1 MKPWLL
7 ALPLLACS
15 HATPQPAAAAPT
27 PAAAAAAPGPGS
39 GPAAA
44 EAIAAFETVR
54 TVLQSPRCVNCHPA
68 GDVPLQGDDGH
79 LHEPPI
85 ARGPEGRG
93 VAGISC
99 SACHGKQNLPAS
111 YGAHM
116 PPGVSTEWRLPP
128 ADHKLVFWGLDS
140 KALCEQIKDPKRNG
154 GKSLAELTQ
163 HMDTAASRWRSRTIS
178 SCGPTRPGQTRACP
192 ARREPPRI
200 PRHTIS
206 CCQRR
211 AAQVR
216 PVPPRA

>member
-1 MKPWLL
+1 MQIARSVFAVL
-7 ALPLLACS
+7 ALAAASCS
-15 HATPQPAAAAPT
+15 HAQEPAAVSNSD
-27 PAAAAAAPGPGS
+27 S
-39 GPAAA
+39 GKSARPQAL
-44 EAIAAFETVR
+44 AAFETVR
-54 TVLQSPRCVNCHPA
+54 KVLQSPRCVNCHPA

-154 GKSLAELTQ
+154 GKSLAELTH
-163 HMDTAASRWRSRTIS
+163 HMTEDALTLWGWSPGYGRKPVAISHDQFVRAYKTWADAGMPCATRTAQN
-178 SCGPTRPGQTRACP
+178 P
-192 ARREPPRI
+192 
-200 PRHTIS
+200 
-206 CCQRR
+206 
-211 AAQVR
+211 
-216 PVPPRA
+216 

>member
-15 HATPQPAAAAPT
+15 HAAPQPAAAAPP
-27 PAAAAAAPGPGS
+27 PAAAAAPAAAATGP
-39 GPAAA
+39 GPAAG

-85 ARGPEGRG
+85 TRGPEGRG

-128 ADHKLVFWGLDS
+128 ADHRLVFWGLDS

-154 GKSLAELTQ
+154 GKSLGELTH
-163 HMDTAASRWRSRTIS
+163 HMTEDALTLWGWSPGYGRKPVAISHDQFVRAYKTWADAGMPCATRTARN
-178 SCGPTRPGQTRACP
+178 P
-192 ARREPPRI
+192 
-200 PRHTIS
+200 
-206 CCQRR
+206 
-211 AAQVR
+211 
-216 PVPPRA
+216 

>member
-1 MKPWLL
+1 MKLL
-7 ALPLLACS
+7 CFALPLIACS
-15 HATPQPAAAAPT
+15 PAAPPQAEHAAT
-27 PAAAAAAPGPGS
+27 APSREPV
-39 GPAAA
+39 
-44 EAIAAFETVR
+44 AAFETVR
-54 TVLQSPRCVNCHPA
+54 AVLQSPRCVNCHPA

-154 GKSLAELTQ
+154 GKSLAELTH
-163 HMDTAASRWRSRTIS
+163 HMTEDALTLWGWSPGYGRKPVAISHDQFVRAYKTWADAGMPCATRTAQN
-178 SCGPTRPGQTRACP
+178 P
-192 ARREPPRI
+192 
-200 PRHTIS
+200 
-206 CCQRR
+206 
-211 AAQVR
+211 
-216 PVPPRA
+216 